1 MSWSRKACA
10 WCQFGISLSTIR
22 PPRGTVRWL
31 LLLVLAVHIASRLS
45 SADARD
51 DAAAVAGG
59 AVAEGATRG
68 SGCEVGEASMD
79 DAAAGYPGARTCKAA
94 ATDSSAHPA
103 DTVRDVDP
111 TAAASSPA
119 AHKHTASAG
128 TCAGE
133 CGSTAAANDGTE
145 EAAGDSNA
153 CVSSSTLTV
162 AALNS
167 SLTSTASPEGSSA
180 AELVLSAVNA
190 VRAAVEAE
198 RIALARLQETVAEQS
213 ARLERMER
221 LLAELAGRRAEG
233 ARPGDWGLGAIGGGI
248 GGLRQGGGDSGRGDA
263 GIGGVG
269 GVGGIDGMGG
279 VKDAVPLGSM
289 GGSAEGERMWKSAE
303 GAGGAESRGREV
315 VEERAGVR
323 TGRWSEPLTWTGSL
337 ELVGT
342 AAMGARVTALLLLPL
357 DLSSPTGGRLVA
369 VGDMA
374 GHVRVF
380 SSQGHLL
387 LHLHPPSLHSHEHAH
402 AHDHGGRGGGGGAP
416 GGGGGGGGRGGEWAV
431 TALVAAAVKRNETW
445 LATGHAD
452 GSVYLVRVPE
462 LQARGRSAAAP
473 ATTTTTITAA
483 SAAAAAAAA
492 VGEHGEVLVGGMLAS
507 YAVPVVELLPAGALH
522 SLPAAAAAAGQTAG
536 AAGDAQTEQQQQ
548 QQQAGWRV
556 PWRAVTCL
564 EVHKSGSSRYI
575 LVGSAGGVIAVLRS
589 NGSIYGHATMPPVQQ
604 GVQGLQGMQH
614 EGSTGEARSKQRG
627 GEAAAAAAA
636 AAAADAAGAGVK
648 AREKGPGKGS
658 LDSAEATAPFAAAA
672 AAAVGRPS
680 VPLAF
685 IRTPSSQRVLF
696 LTSAGAASVDL
707 LSLTMH
713 PATCH
718 GLNGS
723 TLAAFSFDPA
733 SRSRAYAVTTEG
745 ELVLVTITG
754 DTNWFDCRVRWRV
767 PALHSIKPAAAAADV
782 GVDVDPNADANDGA
796 VDGVGGRDSAES
808 AGGRGVVGDVVGVG
822 QGKVAAVHGYV
833 FVAGAGSLLI
843 FNVSGQFHCNDV
855 NTNHSF
861 QHSFMPFRPIP
872 ASHSSILTVSH
883 PPSSCPLLQPF
894 RFVSPRSKP
903 WAPTLLLTIPLSSA
917 LAALPPHLP
926 SIPPS
931 LLSALASSALPPPLI
946 ASNKESLLAV
956 AFSAHNVAIYRSRL
970 PVSSARS
977 RRSSSFLSTPI
988 LLIFIFL
995 CAAWQFGRRAHAGS
1009 SAGGEALGNSVP
1021 GDSEPL
1027 GVAPHA
1033 LGTGLGIRGLEMDE
1047 SGFAGGGSGAGGSGS
1062 GGGGSGS
1069 AGRLSAGSGL
1079 FTGRRTGGGG
1089 DGEEMWGMQMGG
1101 RGGGAG
1107 GGGAG
1112 AGGDGEVARA
1122 NVGGRRPEEGS
1133 AGLRIHGM
1141 RPSGGDGFRG
1151 LSDGGGSGGV
1161 AEGVAGLQRGGGDRG
1176 GGGMGESGGDTM
1188 RENRLGFDRMGQ
1200 ARGMAA
1206 AGVRGASRL
1215 GLGMEEGG
1223 EDTRSAAGT
1232 AGAATAAAAAAGVG
1246 ASGVG
1251 GGAAGL
1257 SAAGGGG
1264 LEGASRQAWLDA
1276 SDGGGGLVS
1285 SRNSDWAPIGRMR
1298 ASEMRAAER
1307 YPASHLMGGR
1317 PAPMSG
1323 RVVGHPGPRP
1333 EYRGRETYPPSGRR
1347 DPFYA
1352 RRAFQPG

>member
-1 MSWSRKACA
+1 MTQRSTSSASCSQTPIRISTSFLSRLRFRRPIPSYQMRLYQMRDRRTEPEPDMSWSRKACA
-10 WCQFGISLSTIR
+10 WCQFEMSLGIIR
-22 PPRGTVRWL
+22 PPRGSVRWL
-31 LLLVLAVHIASRLS
+31 LLLLLAVQIASRLA
-45 SADARD
+45 SAHARD
-51 DAAAVAGG
+51 DAAAVAG
-59 AVAEGATRG
+59 AAAAEDAN
-68 SGCEVGEASMD
+68 GCEAEDTIRD
-79 DAAAGYPGARTCKAA
+79 DDPAGYPCARTCKAA
-94 ATDSSAHPA
+94 ATYSSALSA
-103 DTVRDVDP
+103 DTVTRDGVSN
-111 TAAASSPA
+111 AVASSPI
-119 AHKHTASAG
+119 AHKHTGGAAAG
-128 TCAGE
+128 TCD
-133 CGSTAAANDGTE
+133 GSEGA
-145 EAAGDSNA
+145 AAGDSNA
-153 CVSSSTLTV
+153 CASPSGLSV

-167 SLTSTASPEGSSA
+167 SLTSTAASPDGSSA

-198 RIALARLQETVAEQS
+198 RVALAQLQETVAEQS

-233 ARPGDWGLGAIGGGI
+233 ERPGDWGLGAGLGASGGGV
-248 GGLRQGGGDSGRGDA
+248 GGLRQGEGDTGR
-263 GIGGVG
+263 
-269 GVGGIDGMGG
+269 
-279 VKDAVPLGSM
+279 
-289 GGSAEGERMWKSAE
+289 
-303 GAGGAESRGREV
+303 GAGGAEW
-315 VEERAGVR
+315 RAGEA
-323 TGRWSEPLTWTGSL
+323 GRSEPLTWTGSL

-402 AHDHGGRGGGGGAP
+402 AHEHGEQGGGGGAR
-416 GGGGGGGGRGGEWAV
+416 GGGGGGGAGGAGRGGEWAV

-462 LQARGRSAAAP
+462 LQARGRSAAGP
-473 ATTTTTITAA
+473 ATATATA

-492 VGEHGEVLVGGMLAS
+492 VGEHGEVLQGGMLAS

-522 SLPAAAAAAGQTAG
+522 ALPAAAASAVGQTAG
-536 AAGDAQTEQQQQ
+536 AAGDALIEQQQQQRREQLEGQQGEQ

-589 NGSIYGHATMPPVQQ
+589 NGSIYGHANMLPVQQ
-604 GVQGLQGMQH
+604 GARA
-614 EGSTGEARSKQRG
+614 GEARTKQRG
-627 GEAAAAAAA
+627 GEAAADAADAAGSGAKAQDKGSGKGIPDTGEATAPSPATAAAA
-636 AAAADAAGAGVK
+636 AAATSAAGQ
-648 AREKGPGKGS
+648 
-658 LDSAEATAPFAAAA
+658 
-672 AAAVGRPS
+672 PS

-733 SRSRAYAVTTEG
+733 SRSRAYAVTTQG

-754 DTNWFDCRVRWRV
+754 DTNWFDCR
-767 PALHSIKPAAAAADV
+767 
-782 GVDVDPNADANDGA
+782 
-796 VDGVGGRDSAES
+796 
-808 AGGRGVVGDVVGVG
+808 
-822 QGKVAAVHGYV
+822 GKVAAVHGYV

-843 FNVSGQFHCNDV
+843 FNVSG
-855 NTNHSF
+855 
-861 QHSFMPFRPIP
+861 
-872 ASHSSILTVSH
+872 
-883 PPSSCPLLQPF
+883 QPF

-926 SIPPS
+926 SLPPS
-931 LLSALASSALPPPLI
+931 LLTAIASSALPPPLI

-995 CAAWQFGRRAHAGS
+995 CAAWQFGRRANAGS
-1009 SAGGEALGNSVP
+1009 SAGGEALGNPHSGEP
-1021 GDSEPL
+1021 DPL
-1027 GVAPHA
+1027 GAAAPHA
-1033 LGTGLGIRGLEMDE
+1033 LGMGMGIRGLEME
-1047 SGFAGGGSGAGGSGS
+1047 GSGVAGGGFGASGSGS
-1062 GGGGSGS
+1062 GGGGAGGS

-1079 FTGRRTGGGG
+1079 LLGRRAGGGA
-1089 DGEEMWGMQMGG
+1089 DGEETWGMQVGG
-1101 RGGGAG
+1101 RRGAG
-1107 GGGAG
+1107 GGVGDG
-1112 AGGDGEVARA
+1112 GRGEGGERRGDGEDVRG
-1122 NVGGRRPEEGS
+1122 NVGGKRPEEGS
-1133 AGLRIHGM
+1133 AGMRMHGLRAA
-1141 RPSGGDGFRG
+1141 GGGGGFRV
-1151 LSDGGGSGGV
+1151 LSDGGGSGG
-1161 AEGVAGLQRGGGDRG
+1161 GVEIAAGLQRGSGERG
-1176 GGGMGESGGDTM
+1176 GGVGESGGDM
-1188 RENRLGFDRMGQ
+1188 IGESRLGFDRVGQ

-1206 AGVRGASRL
+1206 GGVRGASRL
-1215 GLGMEEGG
+1215 GLGMEEGK
-1223 EDTRSAAGT
+1223 DSLPAAGT
-1232 AGAATAAAAAAGVG
+1232 TGPSAAAAAAVAAGVG
-1246 ASGVG
+1246 ASG
-1251 GGAAGL
+1251 AGSL
-1257 SAAGGGG
+1257 AGGGGG
-1264 LEGASRQAWLDA
+1264 LEGASRQTWLDA

-1285 SRNSDWAPIGRMR
+1285 NRNSDWAPIGRMR
-1298 ASEMRAAER
+1298 ASGIRAAER

>member
-10 WCQFGISLSTIR
+10 WCQIGISLSIIR

-31 LLLVLAVHIASRLS
+31 LLLVLAVQIASRLS

-59 AVAEGATRG
+59 AAAEGATRV
-68 SGCEVGEASMD
+68 SGCEAGEATMD
-79 DAAAGYPGARTCKAA
+79 DAAAGYPRARTCKAA

-103 DTVRDVDP
+103 DTGGKP
-111 TAAASSPA
+111 KAAASSPA
-119 AHKHTASAG
+119 ALKHTASAG

-133 CGSTAAANDGTE
+133 CGSTAAASDGTA

-153 CVSSSTLTV
+153 CVSGSTLTV

-167 SLTSTASPEGSSA
+167 SLTSTASPESSSA

-198 RIALARLQETVAEQS
+198 RLALARLQETVAEQS
-213 ARLERMER
+213 ARLEHMER
-221 LLAELAGRRAEG
+221 LLAELVGRRAEG
-233 ARPGDWGLGAIGGGI
+233 ARPGDWGLGASGGEI
-248 GGLRQGGGDSGRGDA
+248 GGLRQGGGDIGRGDG
-263 GIGGVG
+263 GIGGMSG
-269 GVGGIDGMGG
+269 MGGIDGMGG
-279 VKDAVPLGSM
+279 VKDDLPLGSM
-289 GGSAEGERMWKSAE
+289 GGSAEGERMWRSAE
-303 GAGGAESRGREV
+303 GAGGSESRGREV
-315 VEERAGVR
+315 VEERAGVG
-323 TGRWSEPLTWTGSL
+323 TGRWSERLTWTGSL

-342 AAMGARVTALLLLPL
+342 AAMGARVTALLVRGGVPGESGAGESGADEFWSPSLSRQSTLPPHPHPMCTPPFPPVCQLLPL

-387 LHLHPPSLHSHEHAH
+387 LHLHPPSLHSHEHTH
-402 AHDHGGRGGGGGAP
+402 AHEPGGRGGGGAR
-416 GGGGGGGGRGGEWAV
+416 GGGGGGGGEGRGGEWAV

-473 ATTTTTITAA
+473 ATTTTTAA
-483 SAAAAAAAA
+483 SAAAAAAAV
-492 VGEHGEVLVGGMLAS
+492 VGEHGEVLQGGMLAS

-522 SLPAAAAAAGQTAG
+522 ALPAAAAAAGQMAG
-536 AAGDAQTEQQQQ
+536 AAGDAQTEQQQQQ

-589 NGSIYGHATMPPVQQ
+589 NGSVYGHATMPPVQQ

-627 GEAAAAAAA
+627 GEAAV

-658 LDSAEATAPFAAAA
+658 PDSGEAAAA

-745 ELVLVTITG
+745 ALVLVTITG

-767 PALHSIKPAAAAADV
+767 PALHSIKPAAAAAAAEV

-796 VDGVGGRDSAES
+796 VDAVGGCDSTES

-843 FNVSGQFHCNDV
+843 FNVSGQ
-855 NTNHSF
+855 
-861 QHSFMPFRPIP
+861 
-872 ASHSSILTVSH
+872 
-883 PPSSCPLLQPF
+883 PF

-926 SIPPS
+926 SLPPS
-931 LLSALASSALPPPLI
+931 LLSALTSSALPPPLI

-970 PVSSARS
+970 PVSSARL

-1009 SAGGEALGNSVP
+1009 SASGEASGNSVP
-1021 GDSEPL
+1021 GDSDPL

-1047 SGFAGGGSGAGGSGS
+1047 SGFASGGSGAGGSGS

-1101 RGGGAG
+1101 RGGGGG

-1188 RENRLGFDRMGQ
+1188 RESWLGFDHMGQ
-1200 ARGMAA
+1200 ARGKAA

-1215 GLGMEEGG
+1215 GLGMEEG

-1232 AGAATAAAAAAGVG
+1232 AGVAAAAAATGVG
-1246 ASGVG
+1246 AG
-1251 GGAAGL
+1251 GTGGLAG
-1257 SAAGGGG
+1257 GGGG

-1298 ASEMRAAER
+1298 ASEMRATER

-1352 RRAFQPG
+1352 HRAFQPG